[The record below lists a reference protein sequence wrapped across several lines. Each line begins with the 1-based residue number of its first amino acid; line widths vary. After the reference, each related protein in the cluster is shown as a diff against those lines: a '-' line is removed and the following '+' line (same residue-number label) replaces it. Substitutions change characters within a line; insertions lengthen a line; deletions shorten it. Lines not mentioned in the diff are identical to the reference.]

1 MPAGKR
7 RQSNAMLYTLIT
19 FVGLFVAATTVAV
32 IYYVKAE
39 ELRTRS
45 EELQTEMDKAVS
57 KDEMRNLSSIVGARL
72 PRESNFGTLRA
83 YLDQMILLIKGSP
96 VQETTAEVKV
106 ANTQKAIAELL
117 QSAGAYIAL
126 PVTEPNTADATAA
139 DPNAASAQA
148 TGAAA
153 TDPNAAQPPVA
164 GPNTPARQTAG
175 AVPAEPN
182 AVAPARIAL
191 TSVIKDL
198 LAKLAQTTEL
208 KNATEKQL
216 SDVQGKF
223 NNAVATWEETQKKLA
238 GDVDS
243 YRQQVAQI
251 KADYNDLRALVEK
264 NSDERVKVLLD
275 QIEQA
280 KAESKR
286 SNQDLLRT
294 QAELNVAQGRLQ
306 GALASVQVLKA
317 DPNRASVA
325 YKPDGEVILADI
337 AAGVIRINLGSDDHI
352 YRGLTFSVYDRSAG
366 VTRDGKSKAEVEV
379 FTVDRR
385 VCAARV
391 LSAEKKNPILTGD
404 VVANLIW
411 DSNKHNQFVI
421 AGDFDLDGD
430 KKPDFDGVRKIAAL
444 IQKWGG
450 TVANDVTAETD
461 FVILGTEPQVPPEP
475 TPEVLT
481 ADPTATD
488 KYNAARQSNERYE
501 LIRQRAE
508 SLWVPIFN
516 YDRFLHFTGYAS
528 QVGKPGAF

>member
-45 EELQTEMDKAVS
+45 EELQAEMNQAVTA
-57 KDEMRNLSSIVGARL
+57 DERRNLASIVGAKL
-72 PRESNFGTLRA
+72 PGQKSFFGTLCKD
-83 YLDQMILLIKGSP
+83 LDEMILLVKGAP
-96 VQETTAEVKV
+96 IQETTAEVKV
-106 ANTQKAIAELL
+106 ASTQKVVDELL
-117 QSAGAYIAL
+117 KGVGSYIPL
-126 PVTEPNTADATAA
+126 PVPE
-139 DPNAASAQA
+139 PNAANAAAEPNATGAQA
-148 TGAAA
+148 GAAA
-153 TDPNAAQPPVA
+153 TEADAALPAVA
-164 GPNTPARQTAG
+164 GARTPSRRTAEP
-175 AVPAEPN
+175 APAEPN
-182 AVAPARIAL
+182 AVASARIPL
-191 TSVIKDL
+191 ISVIRDL

-251 KADYNDLRALVEK
+251 KADYNDLRTLVEK

-280 KAESKR
+280 KAESKKL
-286 SNQDLLRT
+286 NQDLLRT
-294 QAELNVAQGRLQ
+294 QAELSVAQGRLQ
-306 GALASVQVLKA
+306 GALASVRQTEPA
-317 DPNRASVA
+317 PDRESVA
-325 YKPDGEVILADI
+325 YKPDGEVILVDD

-366 VTRDGKSKAEVEV
+366 VTRDGKPKAQVEV
-379 FTVDRR
+379 FMVDRR
-385 VCAARV
+385 ASAARV
-391 LSAEKKNPILTGD
+391 VSSDKRNPILTGD
-404 VVANLIW
+404 IIANLIW
-411 DSNKHNQFVI
+411 DSSKHNQFVI
-421 AGDFDLDGD
+421 AGDFDLNGD
-430 KKPDFDGVRKIAAL
+430 KKPDFDGVRKIEAL

-450 TVANDVTAETD
+450 TVANDVSADTD

-475 TPEVLT
+475 TPEILT

-488 KYNAARQSNERYE
+488 KYNAARQNNERYDT
-501 LIRQRAE
+501 IRQRAE

-516 YDRFLHFTGYAS
+516 YDRFLYFTGYAS
-528 QVGKPGAF
+528 QIGKPGAF